1 MADAASQTGFE
12 ANSPVAEA
20 ILKAL
25 GGTASGEIVGQLIS
39 NGGSP
44 AAFRAALEQARVT
57 PEQKSIADLLLTVYD
72 ASAESSGDA
81 VADAARDAEADRI
94 DELEKELADLRQVND
109 TVASALGACPICW
122 GGDSQCHVCQGHGR
136 AGFTLPASDLFQE
149 LVAPA
154 VKRVMRA
161 RRGRRPAE
169 AETRR

>member
-1 MADAASQTGFE
+1 M
-12 ANSPVAEA
+12 AEA
-20 ILKAL
+20 ISQTAEAVLKAL
-25 GGTASGEIVGQLIS
+25 GGSASGEIVGQLIS

-44 AAFRAALEQARVT
+44 AAFRAALEQARLT
-57 PEQKSIADLLLTVYD
+57 PEQKSIADLLLAVYD
-72 ASAESSGDA
+72 ASEESADHVSAGGAEN
-81 VADAARDAEADRI
+81 AEAERI

-122 GGDSQCHVCQGHGR
+122 GGDLQCHACHGHGR

-161 RRGRRPAE
+161 RRGRHPAE
-169 AETRR
+169 AESRR